1 VYLKTLCDRVF
12 RYCLAKRGVV
22 SQHQSRM
29 RLQNTFVL
37 LLLAVSGSIHA
48 AGLSADQIREISRV
62 ASQAVETKRL
72 AGLGAAVAKDD
83 QVWSAGFGKA
93 DLEQDVPV
101 TTQSLFRTASVAKW
115 FTATAA
121 MRLVESGSLDLD
133 KPIQQY
139 CPQFP
144 QKPWPITSR
153 QLLSHMAGVRHNYG
167 QNGEKPETEAEHK
180 AFDEAMQRERISG
193 ITRYTDVIKPL
204 DLFKNDPLLFEPGTT
219 TRYSSLGYRLLGC
232 VLEGAAHKPYRALM
246 RELVFI
252 PAGMKGIVEDDA
264 QAIIPHRVAGYS
276 KEPGNTIVRAEFRD
290 VSENLPAGGY
300 LATAEDMARFV
311 LAFRAGKLVSAKT
324 RDKMIEHP
332 TLANGTPAPNPVGDP
347 PYYYGIGIMVDP
359 RDAQPAWFHTGG
371 QSGASTL
378 LFYFPKSD
386 VTVALMTNLDGA
398 AIRESLAR
406 QIEQLA
412 R

>member
-1 VYLKTLCDRVF
+1 
-12 RYCLAKRGVV
+12 
-22 SQHQSRM
+22 M
-29 RLQNTFVL
+29 RPQNAFL
-37 LLLAVSGSIHA
+37 ILILMLMSGSAHA
-48 AGLSADQIREISRV
+48 AGLSAEQIREVSQV

-72 AGLGAAVAKDD
+72 AGLSVAIAKGDRI
-83 QVWSAGFGKA
+83 WSAGFGKA

-101 TTQSLFRTASVAKW
+101 TAESLFRTASVAKW

-121 MRLVESGSLDLD
+121 MRLVESGDLDLD

-153 QLLSHMAGVRHNYG
+153 QLLSHMAGIRHNYG
-167 QNGEKPETEAEHK
+167 QNGEKPATDAERK
-180 AFDEAMQRERISG
+180 AFDEAMRRERISG
-193 ITRYTDVIKPL
+193 ITRYTDVIQPL
-204 DLFKNDPLLFEPGTT
+204 DLFKNDPLLFQPGTS

-252 PAGMKGIVEDDA
+252 PAGMKSIVEDDA
-264 QAIIPHRVAGYS
+264 QAIIPRRVAGYS
-276 KEPGNTIVRAEFRD
+276 KTPDNTIVRAEFRD

-300 LATAEDMARFV
+300 LATAEDLARFV
-311 LAFRAGKLVSAKT
+311 LAFRSGKLVSTAT
-324 RDKMIEHP
+324 RDRMIEHP
-332 TLANGTPAPNPVGDP
+332 KLANGAPAPNPVGDP
-347 PYYYGIGIMVDP
+347 PYYYAIGIMVDP
-359 RDAQPAWFHTGG
+359 RDEQPAWFHTGG

-386 VTVALMTNLDGA
+386 VTVALMTNMDGG

-406 QIEQLA
+406 QIEKLA